1 MNNGRVSR
9 WRLQFEWKLKITAW
23 FKVVANVLI
32 KEHAVW
38 PGMGVDVGVG
48 VGVAMA
54 LALALMSHLNC
65 SFSKI
70 LIDFSWQARD
80 IINTNIITWQFYV
93 SHFPMDKSKSKRKI
107 NFASRRSRKS
117 RRRRCPFTQG
127 IHQRTVGKVNNEI
140 KCWQIPEMLKQT

>member
-38 PGMGVDVGVG
+38 PGMG

-80 IINTNIITWQFYV
+80 IINTNIITWQFDV

-107 NFASRRSRKS
+107 NFSSRRSRKS
-117 RRRRCPFTQG
+117 RRRRRRRGRCPITQG